1 MYTNET
7 LKKYYKLMNAKVAEL
22 MQQDVNTFKV
32 TISNGNRKIGR
43 VMNVSTPAGLT
54 CGNCSHCLGYCY
66 DIKANFV
73 YSNTVLP
80 ARAKNFVIVMK
91 NRDMFF
97 QQIEDKISRRKANK
111 FFRWHVAGE
120 ILDLDYFSRMVG
132 IAKRHPDF
140 IFWTY
145 TKMYTI
151 VNQYCDTNGRAA
163 IPANFRI
170 MFSEWDGMPLVN
182 PYNFPI
188 FTCKLKDGNKN
199 HTADFFNTLYKCP
212 GNCDICKECG
222 RGCLAG
228 ESTYADEH

>member
-73 YSNTVLP
+73 YQNTVLP

-91 NRDMFF
+91 NRDGFF
-97 QQIEDKISRRKANK
+97 QQIEDKISRRKKNK

-120 ILDLDYFSRMVG
+120 ILDLDYFSRMVE

-140 IFWTY
+140 VFWTY

-151 VNQYCDTNGRAA
+151 VNQYCDINGRAA
-163 IPANFRI
+163 IPANFHI

-199 HTADFFNTLYKCP
+199 HTVSFFDTLYKCP

-222 RGCLAG
+222 RGCLAS